1 MIGNFAIEGIIK
13 SLSEEFKFH
22 SSSYHESLFNS
33 FELDNRTLSFIGY
46 YNRTVLDNER
56 IRFGEFKHQWAIQG
70 MTGEVIKYFDDNYDA
85 LRNEILEEKNIK
97 RFYLRH
103 CISVRKE
110 ASFCSKLFH
119 THLPNDFPPLDNPI
133 RNQFNLGKEE
143 FIKNVLIVRDAY
155 KQFIEDNGVYI
166 KMVRSI
172 LSDPKYSYLRASEL
186 SDIRIIDMYL
196 WFKENRQKGITTKA
210 PK

>member
-1 MIGNFAIEGIIK
+1 MVVNFAIEGIKK

-22 SSSYHESLFNS
+22 GSSYHENLFSS
-33 FELDNRTLSFIGY
+33 FELDNRTLSFIKY
-46 YNRTVLDNER
+46 YNRTVLDKKR
-56 IRFGEFKHQWAIQG
+56 INFGEFKHQWAIQG

-85 LRNEILEEKNIK
+85 LRNEILQEKNIK

-133 RNQFNLGKEE
+133 RNRFNLGKEE
-143 FIKNVLIVRDAY
+143 FIKSVLIVRDAY
-155 KQFIEDNGVYI
+155 KQFIEDNGIYI

-196 WFKENRQKGITTKA
+196 WFKENRQKGIPSITNN
-210 PK
+210 

>member
-1 MIGNFAIEGIIK
+1 MFGNSPFEWINK
-13 SLSEEFKFH
+13 TLSEEFKFH
-22 SSSYHESLFNS
+22 SPSYHESLFSS
-33 FELDNRTLSFIGY
+33 FKLDQRTQSFIAY
-46 YNRTVLDNER
+46 YNRTVLDKER

-70 MTGEVIKYFDDNYDA
+70 MSSPVIKYFDDNYDA
-85 LRNEILEEKNIK
+85 LRDEILEERNIK
-97 RFYLRH
+97 KFYLRH

-133 RNQFNLGKEE
+133 RNRFNLGKDE
-143 FIKNVLIVRDAY
+143 FINSVLIVKEAY
-155 KQFIEDNGVYI
+155 KQFIEDNWVYI

-172 LSDPKYSYLRASEL
+172 LAEPRYSYLRASEL

-196 WFKENRQKGITTKA
+196 WFKENRQKGIPTKYSL
-210 PK
+210 

>member
-1 MIGNFAIEGIIK
+1 MIWNSAVDGIKK

-22 SSSYHESLFNS
+22 SSSYHDNLFSS
-33 FELDNRTLSFIGY
+33 FTLDSRTLSFIKY
-46 YNRTVLDNER
+46 YNRTVLDKER
-56 IRFGEFKHQWAIQG
+56 IIFGEFKHQWAIQG
-70 MTGEVIKYFDDNYDA
+70 MTGVVIKYFDDNYDA

-133 RNQFNLGKEE
+133 RNRFNLEKEE
-143 FIKNVLIVRDAY
+143 FIKSVLIVRDAY

-172 LSDPKYSYLRASEL
+172 LSNPKYNYLRVSEL
-186 SDIRIIDMYL
+186 SDIRVIDMYL
-196 WFKENRQKGITTKA
+196 WFKENRQKGITTITHK
-210 PK
+210 